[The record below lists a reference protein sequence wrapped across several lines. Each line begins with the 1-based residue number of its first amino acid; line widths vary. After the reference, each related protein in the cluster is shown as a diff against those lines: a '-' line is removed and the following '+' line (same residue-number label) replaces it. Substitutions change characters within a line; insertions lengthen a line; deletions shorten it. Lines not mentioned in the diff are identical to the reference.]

1 MNRVSRK
8 CAEGE
13 SPRERIVN
21 AARRLFGLKGFC
33 ATTTAELAVEAAV
46 SIGQIYRLFTGKDD
60 IILAIVEENVRVRV
74 AGMYSIFDAVER
86 GDLAM
91 FDAIKA
97 ISDRKS
103 VVEGKSV
110 SVRVDLGGRRI
121 IKKKNTLKS

>member
-1 MNRVSRK
+1 MLIVDGRSDVCASDLRVSRK
-8 CAEGE
+8 YAEGE

-21 AARRLFGLKGFC
+21 AARRLFGSKGFY

-97 ISDRKS
+97 IAGSSLDNKI
-103 VVEGKSV
+103 
-110 SVRVDLGGRRI
+110 GRA
-121 IKKKNTLKS
+121 NV

>member
-8 CAEGE
+8 YAEGE

-21 AARRLFGLKGFC
+21 AARRLFGSQGFY

-74 AGMYSIFDAVER
+74 DGMYSIFDAVER

-91 FDAIKA
+91 FDAIK
-97 ISDRKS
+97 
-103 VVEGKSV
+103 E
-110 SVRVDLGGRRI
+110 LGRASCREREVQNG
-121 IKKKNTLKS
+121 

>member
-8 CAEGE
+8 YAEGE

-21 AARRLFGLKGFC
+21 AARRLFGPKGFY

-97 ISDRKS
+97 IAGSSLDNTDS
-103 VVEGKSV
+103 SQI
-110 SVRVDLGGRRI
+110 GRA
-121 IKKKNTLKS
+121 NV